1 MKIVKKLSSWSSM
14 EQVVET
20 CLHSTCMESYERP
33 ILCGRGDIRNES
45 SVFIPLTRVDKSITD
60 HPVASQSSQRAPRR
74 QNADLSKFV
83 RKIYGSNKN
92 MTIFYKQFY
101 EFAYLTRFRAK
112 YDRDFH
118 SFLKENIELC
128 YEDIEVTIGTPTV
141 VDPRDA
147 G

>member
-1 MKIVKKLSSWSSM
+1 MVSLNKV
-14 EQVVET
+14 
-20 CLHSTCMESYERP
+20 
-33 ILCGRGDIRNES
+33 
-45 SVFIPLTRVDKSITD
+45 VFILYNV
-60 HPVASQSSQRAPRR
+60 
-74 QNADLSKFV
+74 LSHSLPTLFQV
-83 RKIYGSNKN
+83 IYI
-92 MTIFYKQFY
+92 IFYKQFY